1 MRRPAVGLLAL
12 ALMMVLSGCIP
23 GRQTATTSSPAASA
37 AAVAIASVAA
47 SPSAAPSASP
57 SAAPSADASVAAS
70 ADATDSANAS
80 ASAESNAEPSA
91 EPSATAGSTEQPGGR
106 LALVKQRGYLICMS
120 NGNAPGFSENKGGAW
135 TGFDVDFCRVIAT
148 AIFGEPNVEFRIA
161 DADPKKRY
169 SALRDGEIDVI
180 IRNTTWTMNR
190 DASAITG
197 EWAGDK
203 GEGVD
208 FGPIIFNDGQGVM
221 VRKSLNVSTIEE
233 LENPTIC
240 VLAGTTTEKNL
251 ADQFKKR
258 GILYTAKPFEGTS
271 SEAPFAAYDRGDCDV
286 VTADRSQ
293 LLTRQPLLTNPN
305 DHVILNTWISKEP
318 LAPVVAQNDSQWR
331 DVVSYAVYA
340 TMQAEEFKGFGTDV
354 SSKTIES
361 LLDTTDP
368 DLRRFLG
375 LEGSIGL
382 NLGLDNEF
390 ARNIIEQVGNYEE
403 IYARNLGKAPEDG
416 DSDEKVATP
425 DERGPN
431 KVWNYPQYPGGLLN
445 PPPFR

>member
-1 MRRPAVGLLAL
+1 
-12 ALMMVLSGCIP
+12 
-23 GRQTATTSSPAASA
+23 
-37 AAVAIASVAA
+37 
-47 SPSAAPSASP
+47 
-57 SAAPSADASVAAS
+57 
-70 ADATDSANAS
+70 
-80 ASAESNAEPSA
+80 
-91 EPSATAGSTEQPGGR
+91 
-106 LALVKQRGYLICMS
+106 MS
-120 NGNAPGFSENKGGAW
+120 NGNAPGFSENNGSVW
-135 TGFDVDFCRVIAT
+135 SGFDVDFCRVIAT
-148 AIFGEPNVEFRIA
+148 AIFGEPSLEIRIA
-161 DADPKKRY
+161 DPDPKKRY
-169 SALRDGEIDVI
+169 AAIRNGEVDVM
-180 IRNTTWTMNR
+180 IRNTTWTMTR
-190 DASAITG
+190 DASEITG

-240 VLAGTTTEKNL
+240 VLAGTTTEQNL

-258 GILYTAKPFEGTS
+258 GILYTPMPFAGTS
-271 SEAPFAAYDRGDCDV
+271 SEAPFAAYDRGECDV

-293 LLTRQPLLTNPN
+293 LLTRQPTLTNPN

-340 TMQAEEFKGFGTDV
+340 TMQAEEFKGFGVDV
-354 SSKTIES
+354 SSKTVED

-368 DLRRFLG
+368 DIRRFLG
-375 LEGSIGL
+375 LSGSVGL

-390 ARNIIEQVGNYEE
+390 ARNIIQQVGNYEE
-403 IYARNLGKAPEDG
+403 IYTRNLGQVPQ
-416 DSDEKVATP
+416 DSSSTEKVATP

-431 KVWNYPQYPGGLLN
+431 KVWNYPEYPGGLLN

>member
-1 MRRPAVGLLAL
+1 MRRPAGVLLVL
-12 ALMMVLSGCIP
+12 AVMLGISGCVP
-23 GRQTATTSSPAASA
+23 DQFTGTSNAP
-37 AAVAIASVAA
+37 
-47 SPSAAPSASP
+47 SPSAAASAVAVAQPSV
-57 SAAPSADASVAAS
+57 SAAPSPAAPTEQS
-70 ADATDSANAS
+70 EETTGPAT
-80 ASAESNAEPSA
+80 P
-91 EPSATAGSTEQPGGR
+91 ATAATEEPASSSSAGPEATEQPSAATGGR
-106 LALVKQRGYLICMS
+106 LALVKERGFLICMS
-120 NGNAPGFSENKGGAW
+120 NGNAPGFSENNGSSW

-148 AIFGEPNVEFRIA
+148 AIFGEPNVEMRIA
-161 DADPKKRY
+161 NADPKERY
-169 SALRDGEIDVI
+169 SALRNGEIDVM

-190 DASAITG
+190 DASATTG
-197 EWAGDK
+197 EWAGEK

-233 LENPTIC
+233 LDNPEIC

-251 ADQFKKR
+251 QDQFKKR
-258 GILYTAKPFEGTS
+258 GILYTAVPFEGTS
-271 SEAPFAAYDRGDCDV
+271 SEAPFVAYDNGECDV

-293 LLTRQPLLTNPN
+293 LLTRLPTLTNPN
-305 DHVILNTWISKEP
+305 EHVILDTWISKEP

-340 TMQAEEFKGFGTDV
+340 TMQAEEFKGFGVDV

-368 DLRRFLG
+368 DLRRFFG
-375 LEGSIGL
+375 LEGSIGQ
-382 NLGLDNEF
+382 NLGLENDF
-390 ARNIIEQVGNYEE
+390 ARKIIEQVGNYEE
-403 IYARNLGKAPEDG
+403 IYARNLGQVAPDG

-431 KVWNYPQYPGGLLN
+431 KVWNYPGFPGGLLN